1 MLISDLDVPSLMQHD
16 DSFVGESWLHVVA
29 VSIVSKLHHPV
40 LALRSDAPIQDVRGD
55 NKASLCSLYE

>member
-1 MLISDLDVPSLMQHD
+1 MSLLLHD
-16 DSFVGESWLHVVA
+16 DSFVGESWLHVVV
-29 VSIVSKLHHPV
+29 VSIVSKLHHSV